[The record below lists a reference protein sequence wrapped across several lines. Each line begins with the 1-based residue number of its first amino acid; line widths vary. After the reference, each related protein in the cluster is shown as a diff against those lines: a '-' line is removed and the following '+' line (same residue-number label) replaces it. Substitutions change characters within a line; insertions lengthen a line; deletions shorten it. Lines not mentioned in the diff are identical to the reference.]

1 MSKMKDRDKAKKMYV
16 ESNGEM
22 PLVDIAKKLKKA
34 PGTVRGWK
42 SRYKWDQELGL
53 NVAKNTATLQDNK
66 CNVTKRDVT
75 TSYHEDKAKRKVK
88 SEIIK
93 NKNLSDKQQLFCV
106 YYLKYYNATKAYQK
120 AYQVDYPTANAH
132 GYKLLSNVVIAEEI
146 ERLKNERLAGIQL
159 DAQAIMQKYLDIAF
173 ADVTDYL
180 EWGKKEVVSKDP
192 YSGKPIVQ
200 NGEVVTEVRNYVSFK
215 ESDEVDGSII
225 SEVSYGKDGAKLKLH
240 DKMKALEWLS
250 KRTDLLTSLEKS
262 RLERE
267 KLQMEQ
273 IKQDLDTDLDKPIE
287 INIVTK
293 KNRVGGK

>member
-75 TSYHEDKAKRKVK
+75 TSYHEDKAKRKAK

-200 NGEVVTEVRNYVSFK
+200 DGEVVTEVRNYVSFK

-293 KNRVGGK
+293 KNRVGDK